1 MKCSS
6 FRELPPAY
14 NGNLCTS
21 TTYLGTYT
29 FYIFFDKLQVNYEY
43 NHLSEFHSFK
53 DIFMVFLVSQPLTI
67 LSKS

>member
-29 FYIFFDKLQVNYEY
+29 FYIFFDKLQVDYEY
-43 NHLSEFHSFK
+43 HLVFEFHSVKIQFAN
-53 DIFMVFLVSQPLTI
+53 
-67 LSKS
+67 

>member
-21 TTYLGTYT
+21 TTNLGFIY
-29 FYIFFDKLQVNYEY
+29 FFDKLQVNYEY
-43 NHLSEFHSFK
+43 NHLFESHSFK
-53 DIFMVFLVSQPLTI
+53 DIFMVFLVSI

>member
-29 FYIFFDKLQVNYEY
+29 FYIFFDKLQVDY
-43 NHLSEFHSFK
+43 NTTYLNFIPSKYS
-53 DIFMVFLVSQPLTI
+53 SQI
-67 LSKS
+67 N